1 MIRKDKP
8 IKATIPGKWLEDSSH
23 NKVQLTEMLHEE
35 MEAAIVGNHVSFY
48 WNGFAY
54 FVQPDYNM
62 RYGNGRNTDDTTN
75 TNLSAL
81 GRQAV

>member
-54 FVQPDYNM
+54 FVQPDYNIIM
-62 RYGNGRNTDDTTN
+62 KKWYKNAWGTD
-75 TNLSAL
+75 SP
-81 GRQAV
+81 RVHQ